1 MNIFFQKN
9 YEKLN
14 ENLNYSFFFLLSE
27 YFFKL
32 WKSLKG
38 LYLIYS
44 VQHCFCHLEE
54 GYKAKN

>member
-44 VQHCFCHLEE
+44 VQHCFCHLE
-54 GYKAKN
+54 